1 VIHLCVMAG
10 KGWQPPELIQEW
22 MTKLKQARI
31 DLEKAR
37 LDHVEAEETF
47 KRAVRAAF
55 EAGLSVTPIKA
66 ATGLTT
72 SRVYQIKAGRR
83 S

>member
-1 VIHLCVMAG
+1 VAG
-10 KGWQPPELIQEW
+10 KGWQPPELVQEW
-22 MTKLKQARI
+22 MTKLKKGRVE
-31 DLEKAR
+31 LEKAR
-37 LDHVEAEETF
+37 EEHTAAEETF
-47 KRAVRAAF
+47 RRLVRAAF

>member
-1 VIHLCVMAG
+1 VAG
-10 KGWQPPELIQEW
+10 KGWQPPEVVAEW
-22 MTKLKQARI
+22 MARLKQGRVA
-31 DLEKAR
+31 LEKAR
-37 LDHVEAEETF
+37 LEHEEAEEAF
-47 KRAVRAAF
+47 KRLVRAAF